1 MIVRLSLN
9 DQVCEIF
16 TRSFS
21 REKIDVKMFK
31 FVSIRQQK
39 KTEKNTESNEKNNK
53 YRRMETFNL
62 RQHEWK

>member
-39 KTEKNTESNEKNNK
+39 KKLRKILSQTKKTINTG
-53 YRRMETFNL
+53 
-62 RQHEWK
+62 EWKRLI

>member
-21 REKIDVKMFK
+21 REKIDVKMFE

-39 KTEKNTESNEKNNK
+39 KTDKKNESNEKTINSG
-53 YRRMETFNL
+53 
-62 RQHEWK
+62 EWKRLI